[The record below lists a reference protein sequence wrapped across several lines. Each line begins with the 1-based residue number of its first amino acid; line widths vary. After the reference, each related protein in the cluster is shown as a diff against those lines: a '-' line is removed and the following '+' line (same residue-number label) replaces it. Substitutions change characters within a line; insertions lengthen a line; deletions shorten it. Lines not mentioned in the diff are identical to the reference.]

1 MYYKKLKER
10 KEELQLTTEQLAD
23 ATHIPTGVINRLLR
37 GEMNS
42 PSPEILR
49 ALEQIL
55 FSEQPH
61 FSDADQTSDC
71 HTASIMRESVPAYQF
86 SPSTSIGPYT
96 IEDYLALPDD
106 VRAELID
113 GNIIYMEAPTVTH
126 QDFLFEAAVALHSY
140 IKENSRSCKVF
151 VAPLDVQLDCDDK
164 TIVQPDIIVVCSHD
178 KITEK
183 RIYGAPDLCIEIISP
198 STRSHDMIT
207 KLRKYK
213 TAGVREYWMVDTRRK
228 QIICY
233 FFESEISP
241 VIYPFETPVPVHI
254 FDGKLTIDFSEL
266 EAGLNK

>member
-10 KEELQLTTEQLAD
+10 KEELQLTTEQLAN

-37 GEMNS
+37 GEINS

-55 FSEQPH
+55 FSKQPS
-61 FSDADQTSDC
+61 SDANQTSDC
-71 HTASIMRESVPAYQF
+71 CTATTMRESVPAYQVL
-86 SPSTSIGPYT
+86 PSASIGPYT

-106 VRAELID
+106 ARAELID

-126 QDFLFEAAVALHSY
+126 QDFLGEIYYAIHAF
-140 IKENSRSCKVF
+140 IKSQKGSCKAYL
-151 VAPLDVQLDCDDK
+151 APLDVQLDCDDK
-164 TIVQPDIIVVCSHD
+164 TMVQPDIIVVCSHD

-183 RIYGAPDLCIEIISP
+183 RIYGAPDLCIEIMSP
-198 STRSHDMIT
+198 STRSHDMVT

-213 TAGVREYWMVDTRRK
+213 AAGVREYWMVDTKKK
-228 QIICY
+228 QVICY

-241 VIYPFETPVPVHI
+241 IIYPFETPVPVHI

-266 EAGLNK
+266 EAGLNR